1 MLNADMKTSGLILLV
16 GLMVKLST
24 GDDEQHA
31 LFFNT
36 KSLDPVD
43 HFSLDD
49 DSEGRH
55 IRQTEFTVRSIL
67 EWLQG
72 RYTQP
77 SKKTQR
83 SSSNQEASAS
93 QPARQYLP
101 VPEQPTKERPRP
113 FQPKPTLPPT
123 LPPSSP
129 SQPPTITYIPAKPS
143 PPVTHLPP
151 SPSYPQP
158 PPSTLYPFPSSEPSG
173 YPKPQPPQPPFPPSP
188 YPQTEYQP
196 LPTTLQPPGELPYR
210 PTPQP
215 SVTTTGLISDGGGD
229 EQVIIGTETND
240 IEGAHPPHIH
250 NIAVECAKDQM
261 TINLEFNREFNGVIY
276 SKGFYN
282 EDSCRYVNEG
292 TGQTQ
297 FSFTVRLNACGTQFI
312 DEFKEG
318 GQAYLEN
325 VLVIQNELGI
335 QEVWDTVRRVRCLW
349 EGNIRESLSVSLAIG
364 MLNQEIVT
372 FSGDTAIAHLDI
384 QMGRGPFAPAAN
396 GLVTIGETM
405 TLVVSVEGDPGFD
418 IQVRDCVARDVSS
431 VNVLKLTDEQGCILR
446 PKLFG
451 AFQKTRNT
459 GASGASIIAYAFF
472 QAFKFPDVM
481 DLTIECNVELCKTN
495 CESCPLQ
502 GQNIDPARRR
512 RRDIWVNNS
521 TLSDP
526 VRVLKTFR
534 VITPDDLEEAVRGS
548 TVVNVGSEI
557 EGVCM
562 SLPGFLLAAIFLL
575 SILVGSCL
583 LCTYFWFKMQRGT
596 KAIEA
601 AKTVHLETFPIS
613 KA

>member
-1 MLNADMKTSGLILLV
+1 
-16 GLMVKLST
+16 
-24 GDDEQHA
+24 
-31 LFFNT
+31 
-36 KSLDPVD
+36 
-43 HFSLDD
+43 
-49 DSEGRH
+49 
-55 IRQTEFTVRSIL
+55 
-67 EWLQG
+67 
-72 RYTQP
+72 
-77 SKKTQR
+77 
-83 SSSNQEASAS
+83 
-93 QPARQYLP
+93 
-101 VPEQPTKERPRP
+101 
-113 FQPKPTLPPT
+113 
-123 LPPSSP
+123 
-129 SQPPTITYIPAKPS
+129 
-143 PPVTHLPP
+143 
-151 SPSYPQP
+151 
-158 PPSTLYPFPSSEPSG
+158 
-173 YPKPQPPQPPFPPSP
+173 
-188 YPQTEYQP
+188 
-196 LPTTLQPPGELPYR
+196 
-210 PTPQP
+210 
-215 SVTTTGLISDGGGD
+215 
-229 EQVIIGTETND
+229 
-240 IEGAHPPHIH
+240 
-250 NIAVECAKDQM
+250 
-261 TINLEFNREFNGVIY
+261 
-276 SKGFYN
+276 
-282 EDSCRYVNEG
+282 
-292 TGQTQ
+292 
-297 FSFTVRLNACGTQFI
+297 
-312 DEFKEG
+312 
-318 GQAYLEN
+318 
-325 VLVIQNELGI
+325 
-335 QEVWDTVRRVRCLW
+335 
-349 EGNIRESLSVSLAIG
+349 
-364 MLNQEIVT
+364 
-372 FSGDTAIAHLDI
+372 
-384 QMGRGPFAPAAN
+384 MGRGPFAPAAN